1 MLKFIVNGLMRAMLK
16 YVRVCTPGASP
27 VSKEACMLVH
37 ENKWRFI
44 RNLGGTAE
52 IIVFVLYMDKGFFYF
67 NFTKMRG
74 I

>member
-16 YVRVCTPGASP
+16 YVRVCTPELHL
-27 VSKEACMLVH
+27 KEACMLVH